1 MTFVSLT
8 AQKKKSQITFQ
19 VPPTIFYPFSV
30 KSNTYESLIKQIS
43 QVARKFKLRTY
54 LPLDSILGDGM
65 VCLKRQQ
72 SVILFHLLRQIT
84 MSGQGY
90 SMTYPTFKIYFVTG
104 LNNTKTHLL

>member
-1 MTFVSLT
+1 
-8 AQKKKSQITFQ
+8 
-19 VPPTIFYPFSV
+19 
-30 KSNTYESLIKQIS
+30 
-43 QVARKFKLRTY
+43 
-54 LPLDSILGDGM
+54 M